1 MACALFYL
9 AAHTFGLLE
18 AGLSLGIRL
27 LALLF
32 CPLLFAELA
41 ATQEPERTRL
51 PSSKTILGPSPGAP
65 QRTNG
70 FPETIA
76 LSPDGRYAALLN
88 NGYGT
93 VESGIK
99 QSIAIVD
106 LQTNQVVDFP
116 DDRLAENAHQSYF
129 VGLAF
134 NSDGTRL
141 YASMG
146 SLTDPVGEHPG
157 NTGNGIAV
165 YRFEQRQTYSRPL
178 SQDCVAV
185 RAAGNSCWRGLGTLP
200 PVTPQHGP
208 DETRTATQFGGAIRS
223 KLSLLETGDFS
234 RKKSSYSGM
243 LADGISELKP

>member
-1 MACALFYL
+1 MLAQVPRFNGMRIYFHL
-9 AAHTFGLLE
+9 AAETSACWRPICPLDSG
-18 AGLSLGIRL
+18 S
-27 LALLF
+27 LLF
-32 CPLLFAELA
+32 SSVRYFLPKLA

-165 YRFEQRQTYSRPL
+165 YRFEQGKLTPDRFLKIALQSVPPGIR
-178 SQDCVAV
+178 V
-185 RAAGNSCWRGLGTLP
+185 GRGLGKLP
-200 PVTPQHGP
+200 AGRAVPYPAGLTVLS
-208 DETRTATQFGGAIRS
+208 GAHKDQILVGQQSFRQR
-223 KLSLLETGDFS
+223 G
-234 RKKSSYSGM
+234 
-243 LADGISELKP
+243 AA